1 MNDLPSRE
9 SIRLG
14 LEEWERQRALKRATP
29 NPVPLVIDDA
39 DIDGALANIAR
50 HRAAKRDKQERTIKE
65 ILARPFNVAKL
76 PVEVAKHNRTMLR
89 ACLAP
94 RRSGLPGNPG
104 ASSRPGDRLH
114 SGGTMVSQD
123 GEEGRNP
130 GRNVVRVA
138 GEAQQVPSRLTV
150 AGTCIAK
157 FRGDMADVQR
167 ISRRRLCG
175 RRENDG

>member
-76 PVEVAKHNRTMLR
+76 PVEVAKHNRTMLEHALR
-89 ACLAP
+89 LAALGFLVIP
-94 RRSGLPGNPG
+94 
-104 ASSRPGDRLH
+104 AHRPDPVTGCTAAARWYRKMARKGEIPD
-114 SGGTMVSQD
+114 GTWF
-123 GEEGRNP
+123 
-130 GRNVVRVA
+130 RVA